1 MNRTDHSLTAPTA
14 TPTSA
19 PTAAQITAL
28 IPARLNLAI
37 AALQLALLCAILWAA
52 GRLHG
57 GGGWGWIALLALAYG
72 IVMNSAYA
80 MLHEA
85 EHNLLHPHP
94 VVNQAVGAVLA
105 LFFPAPFHL
114 IRQGHIGHHI
124 RNRSDDEAF
133 DLYFADENRF
143 WKYLQ
148 LYGTLTGMFW
158 ALIFLTNLVVAVK
171 PSIIQPRKAR
181 FNRPTE
187 AFIESL
193 NPRYRRLIQAEAWAA
208 ILLHAAM
215 IYLWQIPLLSYLAVM
230 FGFGLTWS
238 AMQYAHHYG
247 TERDV
252 AKGAMNLRTLRW
264 LDLVWLNHNWHLNH
278 HMHPTV
284 PWIHLPS
291 LTAGGEER
299 GSLLAAYLRE
309 WRGPRLANERVE
321 NRYAGR
327 VIK

>member
-1 MNRTDHSLTAPTA
+1 M
-14 TPTSA
+14 PTSSRRSSA
-19 PTAAQITAL
+19 E

-37 AALQLALLCAILWAA
+37 AAVQLVLLCTILGAA
-52 GRLHG
+52 GHAG
-57 GGGWGWIALLALAYG
+57 SWVAVAALSLGYG

-85 EHNLLHPHP
+85 EHNLLHPNP
-94 VVNQAVGAVLA
+94 AINQSVGALLA

-133 DLYFADENRF
+133 DLYFEDEHRF

-158 ALIFLTNLVVAVK
+158 LLIAVTNLIVVLY
-171 PSIIQPRKAR
+171 PPIITARQAR
-181 FNRPTE
+181 FDRTTQ
-187 AFIESL
+187 AFAESL
-193 NPRYRRLIQAEAWAA
+193 NPRYRRLIYLEALA
-208 ILLHAAM
+208 IFVVHGSILYFWHVPVGRY
-215 IYLWQIPLLSYLAVM
+215 IAVM
-230 FGFGLTWS
+230 FGFGFLWS

-247 TERDV
+247 TVRDV
-252 AKGAMNLRTLRW
+252 QKGALNLKTFYV

-278 HMHPTV
+278 HMSPTV
-284 PWIHLPS
+284 SWIYLPF
-291 LTAGGEER
+291 LGDPAEPR
-299 GSLLAAYLRE
+299 GSLLNAYLRM
-309 WRGPRLANERVE
+309 WKGPRLAVEHVE